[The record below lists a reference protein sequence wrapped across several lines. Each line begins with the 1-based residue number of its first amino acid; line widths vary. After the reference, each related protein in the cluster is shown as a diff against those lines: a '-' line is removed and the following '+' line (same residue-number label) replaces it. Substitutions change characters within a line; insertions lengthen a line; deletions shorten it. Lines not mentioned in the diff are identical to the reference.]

1 MQSAPAFGVFGVLRA
16 PDSNR
21 GRPSSPAR
29 SEATDTGA
37 PAIAQ
42 EVGQPLDDLQQML
55 ANSAAKKAA
64 DEQMRQRVA
73 TDVDQMM
80 DNGVR
85 INPMMLRMFG
95 PGNRRPEAL
104 AAETLQPSQPNPVSS
119 AALGGSVADLEI
131 DDDDF

>member
-1 MQSAPAFGVFGVLRA
+1 MRA
-16 PDSNR
+16 STVNLSRAADTKAR
-21 GRPSSPAR
+21 HDAR
-29 SEATDTGA
+29 SD
-37 PAIAQ
+37 
-42 EVGQPLDDLQQML
+42 
-55 ANSAAKKAA
+55 AKKAA

-85 INPMMLRMFG
+85 INPMMLQMFG
-95 PGNRRPEAL
+95 SGDRRPEAL
-104 AAETLQPSQPNPVSS
+104 AAETLQPSQPNPASS